1 MNHLSK
7 NEQGEI
13 KMEVEHISTIDRLKV
28 TRDMAELYGN
38 DFIVQNLDIAIKDL
52 EELKQEV
59 FKSVNAPKPFLNVV
73 ESTFKEVHNA

>member
-1 MNHLSK
+1 M
-7 NEQGEI
+7 Q
-13 KMEVEHISTIDRLKV
+13 VEHISTIDRLKV
-28 TRDMAELYGN
+28 TRDTAELCGN

-73 ESTFKEVHNA
+73 ESTFKEAHNA

>member
-1 MNHLSK
+1 M
-7 NEQGEI
+7 Q
-13 KMEVEHISTIDRLKV
+13 VEHISTIDRLKV
-28 TRDMAELYGN
+28 TRDMAELCGN

-59 FKSVNAPKPFLNVV
+59 FKNINAPKPFLNVV